1 MAALP
6 YMQLYVAEYLADT
19 CHLNAAQHG
28 AYLLLLM
35 NYWQRGKPLPDLN
48 DRLAIVARMSNEEWT
63 ANREVIAEFFQIED
77 GMWIHDRVE
86 RDLEKVKGIS
96 DAGRTAGLASAE
108 ARRQRAFNDRS
119 TDVPTELQRD
129 GNQQNRTEQIKTKK
143 DTEVLRVYE
152 VYPHK
157 VGKGAA
163 VKEIEKAFVLLR
175 KRNEPDPEKFL
186 VERIS
191 GWIEKRERDRAAGK
205 FIPEYPNPSTWF
217 HQERYDDEDNLPKP
231 KKEWHVLTDDE
242 AAAQWEKDFALMGR
256 ANA

>member
-129 GNQQNRTEQIKTKK
+129 GNQQNRLKQKK
-143 DTEVLRVYE
+143 ILRFF
-152 VYPHK
+152 
-157 VGKGAA
+157 GST
-163 VKEIEKAFVLLR
+163 R
-175 KRNEPDPEKFL
+175 
-186 VERIS
+186 
-191 GWIEKRERDRAAGK
+191 
-205 FIPEYPNPSTWF
+205 FIPIRLEKVPQS
-217 HQERYDDEDNLPKP
+217 RKS
-231 KKEWHVLTDDE
+231 KKHSYSCEKGMSLTLRNFLWRE
-242 AAAQWEKDFALMGR
+242 
-256 ANA
+256 